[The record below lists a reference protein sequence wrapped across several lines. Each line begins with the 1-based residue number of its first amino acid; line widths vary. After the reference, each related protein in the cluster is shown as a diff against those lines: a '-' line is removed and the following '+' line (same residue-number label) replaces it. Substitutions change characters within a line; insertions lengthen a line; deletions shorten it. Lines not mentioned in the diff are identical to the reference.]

1 MRGVLN
7 IIRTKR
13 KAFSPTLKNPIPF
26 VVVSREIA
34 TTRTKELRKILFW
47 PVSFDP
53 SSVILF
59 RSRNFRLIV
68 YLLEFE
74 QARLI

>member
-34 TTRTKELRKILFW
+34 TTRTKEPRKILFW

-53 SSVILF
+53 SVILF